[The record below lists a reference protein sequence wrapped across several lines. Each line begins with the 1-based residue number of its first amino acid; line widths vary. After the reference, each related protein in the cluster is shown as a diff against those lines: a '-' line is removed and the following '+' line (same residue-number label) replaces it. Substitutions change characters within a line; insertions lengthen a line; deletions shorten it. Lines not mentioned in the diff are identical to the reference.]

1 MGGAFSMHWK
11 RSGAYRI
18 LVRKTDG
25 NIPLGKPRHKL
36 ENNIKMHF
44 K

>member
-1 MGGAFSMHWK
+1 MSGAFSTHGK
-11 RSGAYRI
+11 KSGAYRI
-18 LVRKTDG
+18 LARKTYG
-25 NIPLGKPRHKL
+25 NIPLGKPRLKW

>member
-1 MGGAFSMHWK
+1 MGGAFGTHGK
-11 RSGAYRI
+11 RNGAYRI

-25 NIPLGKPRHKL
+25 KSPLGKPRLKW

>member
-1 MGGAFSMHWK
+1 MDGAFSTHGK
-11 RSGAYRI
+11 KSGAYRI

-25 NIPLGKPRHKL
+25 NISLGKPRLKL